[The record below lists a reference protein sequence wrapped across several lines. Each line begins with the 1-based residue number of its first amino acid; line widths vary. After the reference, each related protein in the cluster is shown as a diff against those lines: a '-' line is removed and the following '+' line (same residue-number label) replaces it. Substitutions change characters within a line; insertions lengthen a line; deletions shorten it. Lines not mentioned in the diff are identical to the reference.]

1 MKDPVQVLRM
11 KELELARVKKE
22 VDALRIVVKMMD
34 DDDAPENGKTD
45 LRQVVPMP

>member
-1 MKDPVQVLRM
+1 MKDPIQVLRM

-22 VDALRIVVKMMD
+22 VDALRIVAKMMSED
-34 DDDAPENGKTD
+34 DSPENGKTD